1 MKIRYFMTVLA
12 MAALMAACAPKNNST
27 DAVTLSPVITDE
39 MASMEASS
47 GPSEETPSTPASNEA
62 ATATS
67 APIPSGKVFDVEI
80 SGFAFDQNTIT
91 IKIGDTVTWTNHDDS
106 PHSVVAD
113 DGSFKSNSLKND
125 ASFSQTFETAG
136 TFSYHCGFHA
146 SMTGTVIVEP

>member
-1 MKIRYFMTVLA
+1 
-12 MAALMAACAPKNNST
+12 MAALLAACAPKST
-27 DAVTLSPVITDE
+27 TTEAASLDPVITDT

-47 GPSEETPSTPASNEA
+47 VPSEETPSTPVTNEA

-67 APIPSGKVFDVEI
+67 APVPSGNVFDVEI
-80 SGFAFDQNTIT
+80 SGFAFEASTIT
-91 IKIGDTVTWTNHDDS
+91 IKVGDTVTWTNHDDS

-125 ASFSQTFETAG
+125 ASFSQTFGTAG

-146 SMTGTVIVEP
+146 SMTGIVIVEP